1 MEKASELLSKPLNII
16 NIGLRFLGANVGDTA
31 NSVHLDWK
39 PPVWGDST
47 LASKLSYFLDNR
59 YTSSL
64 GSLIDAANQT
74 AFEKLTNAE
83 PVVIDMQPAI
93 DVIHGMDKT
102 TILHAGP
109 PIKWAQM
116 PGPMRGAVI
125 GALLYENLASN
136 EYEAVEIA
144 KTGIRYMSCND
155 CNAVGPMAGIVSP
168 SMPMWVVENKI
179 DGKRSFV
186 TINEGYGRSLR
197 FGAYDEAV
205 IKRLYWME
213 ETLAKGLKNVIRNM
227 GGIDIKTIIAQA
239 LQMGD
244 ECHNRDIAA
253 TNLFYKMITP
263 HILKDSI
270 LTDVEK
276 IEIFDFLS
284 QHDHFVLNLAMGACK
299 VALLS
304 ASDIPYSTLVTVMA
318 RNGYEVGIKVS
329 GLGDTWYTASAEI
342 AEGLYFPGFG
352 PDDANPDIGDS
363 SITETGGIGA
373 FAMGA
378 APAIVQ
384 FVGGSTSQAVK
395 YTKDMWRITIGKH
408 PVYKMPNMDFSGTPT
423 GIDLRK
429 VCELNL
435 LPVINTGIAHKE
447 AGHGLVGAGIA
458 LAPAGC
464 FQKAL
469 AAFADRYIS
478 CLEKSAI

>member
-1 MEKASELLSKPLNII
+1 
-16 NIGLRFLGANVGDTA
+16 
-31 NSVHLDWK
+31 
-39 PPVWGDST
+39 
-47 LASKLSYFLDNR
+47 
-59 YTSSL
+59 
-64 GSLIDAANQT
+64 
-74 AFEKLTNAE
+74 
-83 PVVIDMQPAI
+83 
-93 DVIHGMDKT
+93 
-102 TILHAGP
+102 
-109 PIKWAQM
+109 
-116 PGPMRGAVI
+116 
-125 GALLYENLASN
+125 
-136 EYEAVEIA
+136 
-144 KTGIRYMSCND
+144 
-155 CNAVGPMAGIVSP
+155 
-168 SMPMWVVENKI
+168 
-179 DGKRSFV
+179 
-186 TINEGYGRSLR
+186 
-197 FGAYDEAV
+197 
-205 IKRLYWME
+205 ME